1 MAFTKKDLDLT
12 GSGSKGAGA
21 RAIYRTTTD
30 AKATV
35 KGAGYF
41 NSVADEMSNVQA
53 VLIVATD
60 ATFEAKV
67 SVASGVVTLAALD
80 TFA

>member
-1 MAFTKKDLDLT
+1 MALDKKKLDPT

-21 RAIYRTTTD
+21 RAIYETSD
-30 AKATV
+30 SKATV

-41 NSVADEMSNVQA
+41 NDAANELTNVKA
-53 VLIVATD
+53 VLVIASD

-67 SVASGVVTLAALD
+67 SVSGSTVTLAAVD
-80 TFA
+80 GYA